1 MEKQS
6 VNTVTTMGLRA
17 VLVGLASLECNTEE
31 LLRES
36 EINRE
41 IIDNPEGRLQCAM
54 VTNFWKIAAKK
65 VKDPILGINM
75 GRIIPYGTYQTSDF
89 LLSGQ
94 ANILEGVKKYI
105 QFFEIIHQ
113 GINIE
118 IIEKNDQYKI
128 IFTKRENDLS
138 DHEIEYELTLLYF
151 KLKHITQNKIKP
163 KRILLSRAPK
173 VDVDEYKNVFDCEIS
188 FNQPQ
193 DSLSFEKGSFLQK
206 SNLGGGELSN
216 LMEQS
221 LREKFQSLQKYNEEE
236 DFLLKIKN
244 IIRLQIVD
252 GDPSLSNI
260 ANELGSSERT
270 IQRRLKAHNL
280 SFMDTYNDVRKNIA
294 CNLLQ
299 NKELTIAEV
308 AFITGFSET
317 SSFHRA
323 FKKWTG
329 VTPQKYRKQL

>member
-1 MEKQS
+1 MVNQS
-6 VNTVTTMGLRA
+6 TNTVTTMGLRA
-17 VLVGLASLECNTEE
+17 VLVGLASIQCNTEE
-31 LLRES
+31 LLNDS
-36 EINRE
+36 EIKRE
-41 IIDNPEGRLQCAM
+41 DIDNPEGRLPCPV
-54 VTNFWKIAAKK
+54 VTNFWNLAATK

-94 ANILEGVKKYI
+94 STIFEGIKKYI

-113 GINIE
+113 GIHIE
-118 IIEKNDQYKI
+118 IVEKKDGYKI
-128 IFTKRENDLS
+128 VFTKRDNDLS
-138 DHEIEYELTLLYF
+138 DHEIQYELTLLFF

-163 KRILLSRAPK
+163 LRILLSRSPE
-173 VDVDEYKNVFDCEIS
+173 VELEDYQNIFDCEIS

-193 DSLSFEKGSFLQK
+193 DSISFDKESLHQK

-221 LREKFQSLQKYNEEE
+221 LKEKFQSLQRYNEEE

-270 IQRRLKAHNL
+270 IQRRLKEHNL
-280 SFMDTYNDVRKNIA
+280 SFMETYNEVRKDIA
-294 CNLLQ
+294 CNLLKNNQ
-299 NKELTIAEV
+299 LTIAEV

-329 VTPQKYRKQL
+329 VTPQNYRKQL

>member
-1 MEKQS
+1 MAKQS
-6 VNTVTTMGLRA
+6 TNTVTTLGLRA
-17 VLVGLASLECNTEE
+17 VLVGLASIQCNTEK
-31 LLRES
+31 LLKES
-36 EINRE
+36 EINRDV
-41 IIDNPEGRLQCAM
+41 IDNPEGRLPCSV
-54 VTNFWKIAAKK
+54 VTNFWEIASRE

-75 GRIIPYGTYQTSDF
+75 GSLIPYGTYQTSDF

-94 ANILEGVKKYI
+94 NTILEGVKKYI

-118 IIEKNDQYKI
+118 ILEKADRYKI
-128 IFTKRENDLS
+128 VFTKRDNNSS
-138 DHEIEYELTLLYF
+138 DHEIEYELALLFF
-151 KLKHITQNKIKP
+151 KLKHISQNKIKP
-163 KRILLSRAPK
+163 IRILLSRSPK
-173 VDVDEYKNVFDCEIS
+173 VGLDEYQKIFNCEIS

-193 DSLSFEKGSFLQK
+193 NSISFDKGSFLQK

-221 LREKFQSLQKYNEEE
+221 LKEKFQSLQKYNEEE

-270 IQRRLKAHNL
+270 IQRRLKEHNL
-280 SFMDTYNDVRKNIA
+280 SFMETYNEVRKDIA

-299 NKELTIAEV
+299 NKQLTIAEA

-329 VTPQKYRKQL
+329 ITPQNYRKQL